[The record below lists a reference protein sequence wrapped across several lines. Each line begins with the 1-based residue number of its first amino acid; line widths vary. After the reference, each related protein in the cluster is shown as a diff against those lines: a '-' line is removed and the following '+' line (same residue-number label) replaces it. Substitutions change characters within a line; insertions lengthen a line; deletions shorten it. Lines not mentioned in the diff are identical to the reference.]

1 MKTDLAR
8 FSPGIVGAAVVAM
21 LSVPAFADG
30 AMKVQNAIWANDQL
44 FGTVLTPASFNAPP
58 SHSLDLLYNFD
69 MSGLRGQRSV
79 AESMP
84 GDPTYN
90 GGRWWVQMVVFTDL
104 GKSLFDPDGD
114 GVANFELTNA
124 ADVLHH
130 ASLGHLE
137 IIATK
142 VFFECPLLKSSP
154 H

>member
-1 MKTDLAR
+1 MKTQPASPTLAILGTALLATL
-8 FSPGIVGAAVVAM
+8 PAAA
-21 LSVPAFADG
+21 SAAG
-30 AMKVQNAIWANDQL
+30 AMRVSNAIWADNEI
-44 FGTVLTPASFNAPP
+44 FSTILTPASFTAPP
-58 SHSLDLLYNFD
+58 KDSVDLLYNFD

-142 VFFECPLLKSSP
+142 VFFECPLLKSS
-154 H
+154 